1 MEEIV
6 IVSAVRTAIGR
17 FGGTLKNTSDIV
29 LGAEIIK
36 EAMKRAGIGGD
47 MVDET
52 IMASGYRTG
61 DLPINGARVVAVKG
75 GQPVEKPAFTISKAC
90 AGSFRTVVLA
100 SQIMRAGD
108 GEIMVAGG
116 MENMSMAAYLLRGAR
131 WGYRL
136 GHQKVQDQLILFDPI
151 SGDTMGQTA
160 ENVAK
165 KFGISRQ
172 AQDEW
177 AFMSQQRTEEAIK
190 SGKFKDQILPLEIKE
205 RKKTVTFDTDEHPRF
220 GTTMET
226 LAKLG
231 PAFDRENGTVT
242 AGNSSGMNDG
252 AAATVVMTAAK
263 AKELGLSPLAK
274 IRAYAYVGV
283 EPSLMGI
290 GPVPATRMAL
300 KRAGMDLKDIDLIE
314 LNEAFASQV
323 VHCVRELDMD
333 PEKTNVYGG
342 AIALGHPISASGA
355 TLITKLLYA
364 MRDKD
369 AATGLV
375 TMCIGGGQGMTII
388 FER

>member
-17 FGGTLKNTSDIV
+17 FGGSLQNTSDIV

-36 EAMKRAGIGGD
+36 EAMKRAGISGD

-136 GHQKVQDQLILFDPI
+136 GHQQVQDQLILFDPI

-165 KFGISRQ
+165 KYNISRQ
-172 AQDEW
+172 SQDEW
-177 AFMSQQRTEEAIK
+177 ALMSQQRAEAAIT
-190 SGKFKDQILPLEIKE
+190 SGKFKSQILPLELKE
-205 RKKTVTFDTDEHPRF
+205 KKKTVVFDTDEHPRF

-226 LAKLG
+226 LSKLP
-231 PAFDRENGTVT
+231 PAFDRENGSVT
-242 AGNSSGMNDG
+242 AGNSSGMNDA
-252 AAATVVMTAAK
+252 AAATVVMTARK
-263 AKELGLSPLAK
+263 AKELGLTPLAK
-274 IRAYAYVGV
+274 IKSYAYVGV

-300 KRAGMDLKDIDLIE
+300 KKAGMELSDIDLIE

-323 VHCVRELDMD
+323 VYCAEELSMD
-333 PEKTNVYGG
+333 SAKVNVYGG

-364 MRDKD
+364 MQDKN
-369 AATGLV
+369 AGTGLV

>member
-1 MEEIV
+1 MEDIV
-6 IVSAVRTAIGR
+6 IVSAVRTAIGK
-17 FGGTLKNTSDIV
+17 FGGSLKDTSDIV
-29 LGAEIIK
+29 LGASVIE
-36 EAMKRAGIGGD
+36 EAMKRAGISGD

-52 IMASGYRTG
+52 IFASGYRTG

-75 GQPVEKPAFTISKAC
+75 GQPVENPAFTISKAC
-90 AGSFRTVVLA
+90 AGSLRTLVLA
-100 SQIMRAGD
+100 AQIMRAGD
-108 GEIMVAGG
+108 GQIMVSGG

-165 KFGISRQ
+165 KFNVSRQ
-172 AQDEW
+172 SQDDW
-177 AFMSQQRTEEAIK
+177 ALMSQQRAAQAQAD
-190 SGKFKDQILPLEIKE
+190 GKFKEQILPLELKA
-205 RKKTVTFDTDEHPRF
+205 RKKTVTFDTDEHLRSE
-220 GTTMET
+220 TTMESLT
-226 LAKLG
+226 KLK
-231 PAFDRENGTVT
+231 PVFDRENGSVT
-242 AGNSSGMNDG
+242 AGNSSGMND
-252 AAATVVMTAAK
+252 AASAMVVMTASK
-263 AKELGLSPLAK
+263 AKELGLTPMAK
-274 IRAYAYVGV
+274 IRSYAYIGV

-300 KRAGMDLKDIDLIE
+300 ERAGMELSDIDLIE

-323 VHCVRELDMD
+323 VYCAEELGMD
-333 PEKTNVYGG
+333 ADKTNVYGG

-355 TLITKLLYA
+355 CLITKLLYA
-364 MRDKD
+364 MQDKD
-369 AATGLV
+369 ATTGLV

>member
-36 EAMKRAGIGGD
+36 EAMKRAGISGD

-165 KFGISRQ
+165 KFGVSRQ
-172 AQDEW
+172 SQDDW
-177 AFMSQQRTEEAIK
+177 ALMSQQRAEEAIK
-190 SGKFKDQILPLEIKE
+190 AGRFKEQILPLEVKD
-205 RKKTVTFDTDEHPRF
+205 RKKTITFDTDEHPRF

-226 LAKLG
+226 LSKLG
-231 PAFDRENGTVT
+231 PAFDRENGSVT

-252 AAATVVMTAAK
+252 AAATVVMTAKK
-263 AKELGLSPLAK
+263 AKELGLTPLAK
-274 IRAYAYVGV
+274 IKSYAYVGV

-290 GPVPATRMAL
+290 GPVPATKMAL
-300 KRAGMDLKDIDLIE
+300 ERAGMEMGDIDLIE

-323 VHCVRELDMD
+323 VYCAEELKMD
-333 PEKTNVYGG
+333 PAKVNVYGG

-355 TLITKLLYA
+355 TLITKLLHA
-364 MRDKD
+364 MKD
-369 AATGLV
+369 QDAGTGLV